1 MGDMT
6 ATLSTPSAL
15 IAGADSPAS
24 GTRFGL
30 SGTAWRRIAF
40 GALLVATA
48 ITYLWNITI
57 NGMGNGFYAGAAQS
71 GSKNWEALL
80 FGSVDPDNFI
90 TVDKPP
96 VSQWVMGVS
105 GQIFGFSSAS
115 MLVPEALMAV
125 GAVALLYGAVR
136 RISGTGATLLAGAA
150 FALTPVVALMFRYN
164 NPDAV
169 MVLLMV
175 CGAYCTV
182 RALERASVK
191 WIMLAGA
198 ALGFAFLAKMLE
210 GLMVAPAIGLAYLL
224 VAPTSL
230 RHRLVHLAAAVGTC
244 LLSAGWFVAL
254 TLLWPASSRPYL
266 AGSTDNN
273 FMNLVIGYNG
283 LARILGREHTGGP
296 GAGDAGPARG
306 RVGVS
311 ATEGLQQH
319 GGFGGFGRQ
328 NPGLTRLFTGE
339 FGFETGWLLPAALLG
354 LVFVLVVRI
363 RAPRTDLIRGG
374 AVLFGGWLLVDG
386 LVLSYM
392 KGMVHPYYCL
402 SVVPAMVAL
411 VAIGGRE
418 MWRSRDRVYGRISLA
433 AMVLMTGVW
442 SWWLLERNADWAP
455 ALRWVILAGT
465 VIVTVVL
472 LLAVSTQRRRLA
484 VAALAFG
491 ILAGGTGSAAY
502 AFATIGQSHDGG
514 GAQVGPAQP
523 ARNNASGYG
532 RPDQG
537 GDNAQLDGLL
547 EATDTK
553 WSAAVNGSSA
563 AAGLELATNTSVM
576 AIGGFGGSDPV
587 PSLTQ
592 FQADVANH
600 QIGYYIAPGNQGG
613 PGRGSQHADITAWV
627 AANFTPKT
635 VGSDTVYDLGV
646 SP

>member
-1 MGDMT
+1 
-6 ATLSTPSAL
+6 LS
-15 IAGADSPAS
+15 
-24 GTRFGL
+24 L
-30 SGTAWRRIAF
+30 SSTAWRRIAL

-57 NGMGNGFYAGAAQS
+57 NGMGNGFYAGAAQA

-96 VSQWVMGVS
+96 VSQWVMGLS

-136 RISGTGATLLAGAA
+136 RISGTAAALLAGAA

-169 MVLLMV
+169 MVLLMMF
-175 CGAYCTV
+175 GAYCTV
-182 RALERASVK
+182 RAVERASLK
-191 WIMLAGA
+191 WIMLAGT

-210 GLMVAPAIGLAYLL
+210 GLMVAPAIGLAYLV

-230 RHRLVHLAAAVGTC
+230 RRRLIHLSAAVGAC

-283 LARILGREHTGGP
+283 LARILGRNHAGGP
-296 GAGDAGPARG
+296 GAGGPGVIRG
-306 RVGVS
+306 HVGVS
-311 ATEGLQQH
+311 ATEGLNQH
-319 GGFGGFGRQ
+319 GGFGGFGGFGRQ

-339 FGFETGWLLPAALLG
+339 FGFEMGWLLPAALLG
-354 LVFVLVVRI
+354 LVFVLVVRA

-418 MWRSRDRVYGRISLA
+418 MWRSRDRAYGRISLA
-433 AMVLMTGVW
+433 AMIVMTGVW
-442 SWWLLERNADWAP
+442 SWWLLGQNAGWAP
-455 ALRWVILAGT
+455 ALRWVILA
-465 VIVTVVL
+465 VTVVATIGL
-472 LLAVSTQRRRLA
+472 LLALSTHRRRLA
-484 VAALAFG
+484 VAALALG
-491 ILAGGTGSAAY
+491 VLAGATGSAAY
-502 AFATIGQSHDGG
+502 TFATIGQSHDGG
-514 GAQVGPAQP
+514 MAQVGPARP
-523 ARNNASGYG
+523 AHNGASGQG
-532 RPDQG
+532 RPGQDE
-537 GDNAQLDGLL
+537 DNVELDGLL
-547 EATDTK
+547 EAAGTK

-592 FQADVANH
+592 FQADVADH
-600 QIGYYIAPGNQGG
+600 QIGYYIAPDNHGG

-635 VGSDTVYDLGV
+635 VGSETVYDLRTG
-646 SP
+646 P

>member
-1 MGDMT
+1 MAT
-6 ATLSTPSAL
+6 TLSMP
-15 IAGADSPAS
+15 GAPVPGVDSQVT
-24 GTRFGL
+24 GRFGL
-30 SGTAWRRIAF
+30 SSTAWRRIAL
-40 GALLVATA
+40 GALLLATA

-57 NGMGNGFYAGAAQS
+57 NGMGNGFYAGAAQA

-96 VSQWVMGVS
+96 VSQWVMGLS

-115 MLVPEALMAV
+115 MLIPEALMAV

-136 RISGTGATLLAGAA
+136 RISGTGAALFAGAA

-169 MVLLMV
+169 MVLLMMF
-175 CGAYCTV
+175 GAYCSV
-182 RALERASVK
+182 RAMERASAK
-191 WIMLAGA
+191 WLMLAGA

-224 VAPTSL
+224 IAPTTL
-230 RHRLVHLAAAVGTC
+230 RRRLVHLVAALGTF
-244 LLSAGWFVAL
+244 LLSSGWFVAL

-283 LARILGREHTGGP
+283 LARILGRNQS
-296 GAGDAGPARG
+296 DGPAKG
-306 RVGVS
+306 TGPP
-311 ATEGLQQH
+311 AGFDQH
-319 GGFGGFGRQ
+319 GDFGGFGRQ

-339 FGFETGWLLPAALLG
+339 FGFEMGWLLPAALLG
-354 LVFVLVVRI
+354 LVFVLVVRA

-386 LVLSYM
+386 LVLSFM

-418 MWRSRDRVYGRISLA
+418 MWRGRDRIYGRISLF
-433 AMVLMTGVW
+433 AMILMTGVW
-442 SWWLLERNADWAP
+442 SWWLLDRNADWVP
-455 ALRWVILAGT
+455 ALRWAILAVT
-465 VIVTVVL
+465 VVASVVL
-472 LLAVSTQRRRLA
+472 LLALSTRRCRLA
-484 VAALAFG
+484 AAALVLG
-491 ILAGGTGSAAY
+491 VLAGGTGSAAY

-523 ARNNASGYG
+523 VRNGASGHG
-532 RPDQG
+532 RQDQD

-613 PGRGSQHADITAWV
+613 PGRGNQHADITAWV
-627 AANFTPKT
+627 AANFAAKT
-635 VGSDTVYDLGV
+635 VGSDTVYDLGT